1 MMNIIEKIKNL
12 RQMKTDLL
20 PTCGD
25 KTSET
30 IKRAEIQGIDQI
42 YAILEPAKVHYEW
55 DGYADGSPVVDIAK
69 CPNCEY
75 EFEKDFEPWGAPFCP
90 NCGQPLKWDEE
101 GESE

>member
-42 YAILEPAKVHYEW
+42 YAILEPVKLRCEW
-55 DGYADGSPVVDIAK
+55 DGYADGFPAADIAK

-75 EFEKDFEPWGAPFCP
+75 EFEEGCVPWRAQFCP